1 MVHLVIHLPREA
13 KLGGPVQNRWMYPIE
28 RNHPEGCMAEGY
40 IVEECIILCSR
51 YLHGSA
57 KWHNRMDKNHE
68 VDHAE
73 KYNGLSV
80 FEQKGSPLLRDTSRN
95 LEESELKQAHL
106 YVLRNCEEVQ
116 PFLREYEQSNKS
128 MNFDDWFFHRIVQ
141 MRKEENSLA
150 SCELYSLARG
160 PFDGVQRFKGYEING
175 FRFHTKLLEE
185 KRKTQNSGV
194 LVKGVVN
201 GQNIN
206 YYGVLTEIVE
216 LQYFGGKRIVL
227 FKCDW
232 WDVDNSGN
240 GVKIDKH
247 DYVSV
252 NTKRK
257 LATNEPFVLASQVEQ
272 IFYVKDNLHPNWS
285 IVLNGHSS
293 YFTGGAIDEETFQ
306 QDACNDFLHRFEDD
320 EDFINWKRNDLDV
333 ISTDVTVADDITE
346 DNESESEVD
355 DEDLLL

>member
-28 RNHPEGCMAEGY
+28 RFLRILKCYVRNRNHPEGCMAEGY

-51 YLHGSA
+51 LSKCA
-57 KWHNRMDKNHE
+57 KKKIH
-68 VDHAE
+68 
-73 KYNGLSV
+73 L
-80 FEQKGSPLLRDTSRN
+80 
-95 LEESELKQAHL
+95 QA
-106 YVLRNCEEVQ
+106 V
-116 PFLREYEQSNKS
+116 
-128 MNFDDWFFHRIVQ
+128 
-141 MRKEENSLA
+141 NSLV
-150 SCELYSLARG
+150 RG

-194 LVKGVVN
+194 LVRGVVN

-306 QDACNDFLHRFEDD
+306 QDACNDFSHRFEDD

-346 DNESESEVD
+346 DNESESEAD